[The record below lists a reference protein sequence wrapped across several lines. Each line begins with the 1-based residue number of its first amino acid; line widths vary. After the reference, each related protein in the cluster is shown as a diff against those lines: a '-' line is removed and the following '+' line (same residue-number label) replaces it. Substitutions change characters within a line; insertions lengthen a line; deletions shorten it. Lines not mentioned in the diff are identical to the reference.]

1 MADSKNL
8 CEEIETAI
16 YSDTELTEEQKAHIE
31 NCENCRVLLSQV
43 QQMKNDLGT
52 LSVPGIAEGQI
63 TKSVMDSIKAQKV
76 SKPFPTFKFTHH
88 LGTVAAVAVILVAA
102 LIIKNPSEPD
112 NESISTQDVKNG
124 TETTTAFPDDAVF
137 GVPEEDETSDEEF
150 SLLSDSDV
158 NYADTQA
165 DTEAET
171 EQAPKIMMSKLA
183 PKTENST
190 ANAPSTEESINNT
203 NGTFVTNG
211 YTGTTDNTDGSD
223 GISYRVSADDLSKE
237 DGIWVVYSDVY
248 NDTEES
254 INTPT
259 SSGGSAGG
267 GGGTVNVEENE
278 TVSEA
283 ESSNA
288 VCIFEGVEFLSGDEN
303 FDYNISLANQR
314 LSELFGSEYRLSKEK
329 LQKKGFDNDRL
340 ITLSR
345 MITFTMFETFKNTYD
360 IFE

>member
-102 LIIKNPSEPD
+102 LIIKNPSEAD
-112 NESISTQDVKNG
+112 NESLSTQDVKNG

-237 DGIWVVYSDVY
+237 DEIWVVYYDV
-248 NDTEES
+248 NKSVGETD
-254 INTPT
+254 
-259 SSGGSAGG
+259 SSASAGG
-267 GGGTVNVEENE
+267 GSGGCAAKLDSEHENDGNWKLMLPALPDGMI
-278 TVSEA
+278 TA
-283 ESSNA
+283 FDG
-288 VCIFEGVEFLSGDEN
+288 IEFLHGEEN
-303 FDYNISLANQR
+303 FDYNIQLANSR
-314 LSELFGSEYRLSKEK
+314 LYELFGKEHYLTRELLSECGCTGNAGFLVFVNDGIGYDEK
-329 LQKKGFDNDRL
+329 
-340 ITLSR
+340 
-345 MITFTMFETFKNTYD
+345 
-360 IFE
+360 